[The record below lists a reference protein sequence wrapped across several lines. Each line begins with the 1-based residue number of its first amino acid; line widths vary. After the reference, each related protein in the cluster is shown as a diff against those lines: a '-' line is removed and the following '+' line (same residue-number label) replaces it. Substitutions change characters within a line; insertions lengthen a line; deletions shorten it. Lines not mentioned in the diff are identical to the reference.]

1 MSDPHAPTTARE
13 EGKGVR
19 RRMGHKMFR
28 DGLVRH
34 EMDLRGLTIRMVALK
49 ANVSPQSVRRAI
61 DSMPMRAETA
71 KLIWDTIMSH
81 PAAAEGFAE
90 AVQMEAAG

>member
-1 MSDPHAPTTARE
+1 MSDDPRTPMPGE

-19 RRMGHKMFR
+19 RRMGHKMFK
-28 DGLVRH
+28 DGLVRQ
-34 EMDLRGLTIRMVALK
+34 EMDLRGLTIRTVALR
-49 ANVSPQSVRRAI
+49 ASVSPQSVRRAI
-61 DSMPMRAETA
+61 DSLPMRTETA
-71 KLIWDTIMSH
+71 KVIWDTIMSY